1 MVDTGD
7 ILLFRSNNLLG
18 TWLTR
23 TLTKSHFDHV
33 GILLRFGENIED
45 LYILES
51 VGDEGVRMT
60 SWTCARYYVGS
71 YFDKIGY
78 RKLNYELTLKQLNDF
93 DAFRRN
99 STGKEYGIN
108 LRKIFTNK
116 SEVLS

>member
-1 MVDTGD
+1 MDTGD
-7 ILLFRSNNLLG
+7 ILLFRSNNPLG

-33 GILLRFGENIED
+33 GIILRFGENIDD
-45 LYILES
+45 LYVLES

-60 SWTCARYYVGS
+60 SWTCARHYVGS

-93 DAFRRN
+93 DTFRRN
-99 STGKEYGIN
+99 STGKEYGLN
-108 LRKIFTNK
+108 LKKIFTNK